1 MDDSE
6 IQKGILHLQEL
17 AAFVIDKFGPLN
29 EVEFGLNRASVEW
42 IEGFIERARERR
54 ESDASVPQGLVN
66 TLGAFLGECIAVAT
80 GGGWHWQESQQDWG
94 ILFPSGAMAFP
105 FTKVWRQF
113 EGGVEG
119 GDSIVSFYDIAVN
132 YIATGKLSESADG

>member
-17 AAFVIDKFGPLN
+17 AVYVVDKFGPLS
-29 EVEFGLNRASVEW
+29 EIEFGLNRDSVEW
-42 IEGFIERARERR
+42 IEGFIERARKRR
-54 ESDASVPQGLVN
+54 ESEEGVPQGLVN
-66 TLGAFLGECIAVAT
+66 TLGAFLGESIMSVT
-80 GGGWHWQESQQDWG
+80 GGCWHWQETQKDWG

-113 EGGVEG
+113 ESGVQG
-119 GDSIVSFYDIAVN
+119 GDSIVSFYDVAVN
-132 YIATGKLSESADG
+132 YVAAGKLSEKH